1 MRFDTIL
8 LPTDFSETANHAE
21 AQAVALAQRHGSR
34 LELFHVVEPYGEP
47 PPHMMATVR
56 DYIESLELAAEKTLA
71 SKAEE
76 IRARGVEV
84 SYSKTHHV
92 PPFDAISRKVA
103 SSKPDLVVIG
113 THGRVGFQHLVLGS
127 VAEKL
132 LRSVPVNVLIL
143 HVKTPPIS
151 SDRDFDSILVP
162 VDFSEHSRHAL
173 ETAFSLL
180 ADDGTLYLMHVVHS
194 PAHPSI
200 YPKPFTPDKA
210 DAELTSSAQ
219 AQLDNWIDGRR
230 AQSLIRVGDPSH
242 RILEVRDER
251 EAELI
256 VMGTRGLS
264 GLSHLLL
271 GSVTDRVVRRSPV
284 AVLTVH

>member
-21 AQAVALAQRHGSR
+21 AQAVAMAQRHGSR

-47 PPHMMATVR
+47 PPNMMGTVR
-56 DYIESLELAAEKTLA
+56 DYIESLELAADKTLS
-71 SKAEE
+71 SKAEA
-76 IRARGVEV
+76 IRASGVEV

-92 PPFDAISRKVA
+92 SPFDAIAGKVTN
-103 SSKPDLVVIG
+103 SKPDLVVIG
-113 THGRVGFQHLVLGS
+113 THGHGGFQHLVLGS

-132 LRSVPVNVLIL
+132 LRSVPVNVLTL
-143 HVKTPPIS
+143 HINSPPIS
-151 SDRDFDSILVP
+151 SDRDFARILVP
-162 VDFSEHSRHAL
+162 VDFSEHSSHAL
-173 ETAFSLL
+173 EAAFALL
-180 ADDGTLYLMHVVHS
+180 ADEGRLHLLHVVHS
-194 PAHPSI
+194 PVHPSV
-200 YPKPFTPDKA
+200 YPNSFTPVEA
-210 DAELTSSAQ
+210 DAALTSSVQ
-219 AQLDNWIDGRR
+219 AQLDNWIGSRR
-230 AQSLIRVGDPSH
+230 AQSLIRVGDPAH
-242 RILEVRDER
+242 RILEARDESA
-251 EAELI
+251 AELI